1 MSEIWEP
8 INGFEHQYSISNHGN
23 VKNYKTG
30 KLLKPIDQSILRV
43 SLYDKNH
50 KSYNRSIANLV
61 ASAFLSNP
69 NDYKYVIHIDGDH
82 TNNNVSNLMWS
93 KYPANNKH
101 NTRKPIP
108 VYCKELDTI
117 FNSYRECEVSLGL
130 SQGSLYQYFKAK
142 RKSIKGYTIIKLN

>member
-1 MSEIWEP
+1 MEELWKVIPEFS
-8 INGFEHQYSISNHGN
+8 HSYSISNFGRVRNH
-23 VKNYKTG
+23 KTG
-30 KLLKPIDQSILRV
+30 RILKSIYQSIMRIC
-43 SLYDKNH
+43 LYTENH
-50 KSYNRSIANLV
+50 KSCNRSIPHLV
-61 ASAFLSNP
+61 ACAFIPNP
-69 NDYKYVIHIDGDH
+69 NNYQYVIHKDNDH

-101 NTRKPIP
+101 NTRKPIL

-117 FNSYRECEVSLGL
+117 FNSYKECEVSLGL